1 MPHLLRHQ
9 VMKIRQM
16 LTVVLLEVTNQ
27 EIENVAMEAIEE
39 AKSKSSYMYM
49 YMYKLCVHVY
59 ACTMYMYTIHTCT

>member
-1 MPHLLRHQ
+1 
-9 VMKIRQM
+9 MKIRQM

-49 YMYKLCVHVY
+49 YKLCGHVY